1 MFKTDTNTNANA
13 NTDFVEDPTFS
24 YKSPCM
30 RCQPI
35 IDYTSIQYN
44 IFDEAFPFKLFS
56 DPEWKFGVFNLHIR
70 PEIPITSK
78 HLHLFF
84 TIDSSGS
91 MSDVCSDGLT
101 KMQHIH
107 YTLENMINIFYETPN
122 CNISI
127 HIQSFD
133 TDIEKHIQDVSN
145 IKEENLE
152 LMINKIQ
159 QIIPKGSTNIELALN
174 SASQQIN
181 EYSLNNLEHEIIHLF
196 LTDGKISDGTSDK
209 EVLKNM
215 LPTCCSNIFIGYGL
229 EHDSQLLSF
238 LGNTKNNDYRF
249 IDALNKAGL
258 VYGEIIHG
266 ILYKAITDVTIK
278 TYGCE
283 IYNFQ
288 TNNWSDE
295 LFIGNLLSE
304 QKKTYH
310 IRSKTQE
317 TCYIIVLGKTI
328 IQTKQFQILH
338 QEIEKQAICHP
349 ILSLFETKL
358 DIFMFRQRT
367 QELLYEAKTYSEKNN
382 LRRIQNRLS
391 IFSRFKNNEET
402 ITSEESL
409 DNEES
414 IKLEKTTIKTKL
426 SEFRTLMLNY
436 MKDTQIET
444 NPIMKMLCD
453 DIYICIRTIGTS
465 LDNMFSC
472 ARQSSQGRQQTYAC
486 SQIDSVEPES
496 EPSVNYLNPTFP
508 SQLPI
513 FNYLPPA
520 TRLARHSNNIGLSNY
535 EIDEID
541 EIDNGLL
548 SQNTLTPY
556 YSSGVVKLMREVSG
570 DDTIGQEDNTQ
581 IIH

>member
-44 IFDEAFPFKLFS
+44 IFDESFPFKLFS

-127 HIQSFD
+127 HVQSFD

-159 QIIPKGSTNIELALN
+159 QIVPKGSTNIELALN
-174 SASQQIN
+174 SAFQQIT

-196 LTDGKISDGTSDK
+196 LTDGKISDGISDK
-209 EVLKNM
+209 ELLRNM

-229 EHDSQLLSF
+229 EHDSNLLSF

-249 IDALNKAGL
+249 IDALDKAGL

-283 IYNFQ
+283 IYNYQ
-288 TNNWSDE
+288 TNDWSDE

-310 IRSKTQE
+310 IRSKTPK

-349 ILSLFETKL
+349 ILSLFETNL

-367 QELLYEAKTYSEKNN
+367 QELLYECKTYSEKNN
-382 LRRIQNRLS
+382 LLRRQNILCR
-391 IFSRFKNNEET
+391 FSGFMDNKESVKNEENNEEN
-402 ITSEESL
+402 
-409 DNEES
+409 NEEK
-414 IKLEKTTIKTKL
+414 IKSTIKTKL
-426 SEFRTLMLNY
+426 SDFRTLMLKY
-436 MKDTQIET
+436 MKDNQIET

-465 LDNMFSC
+465 LDNMFSY

-486 SQIDSVEPES
+486 SQITSVEPS
-496 EPSVNYLNPTFP
+496 INYLNPTFP
-508 SQLPI
+508 SPLPI
-513 FNYLPPA
+513 FNYLTPA
-520 TRLARHSNNIGLSNY
+520 TRLTRHSNNIDLDNY
-535 EIDEID
+535 EVDELN
-541 EIDNGLL
+541 NGLL

-556 YSSGVVKLMREVSG
+556 YSNSVVKLMREVSG
-570 DDTIGQEDNTQ
+570 DNTIGQEDNTQ
-581 IIH
+581 IIY